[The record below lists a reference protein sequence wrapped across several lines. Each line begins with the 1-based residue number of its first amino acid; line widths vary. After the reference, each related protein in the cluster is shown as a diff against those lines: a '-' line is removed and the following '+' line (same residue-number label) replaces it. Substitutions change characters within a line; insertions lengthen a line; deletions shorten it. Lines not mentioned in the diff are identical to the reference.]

1 MERKA
6 ETNKAIKGAALGLKN
21 LMRKTT
27 EKLEEEEKLKSPKG
41 HLEAVPINKP
51 KESTLD
57 RMKESVADTQ
67 KDMQQ
72 EDFENIK
79 LTPILKE
86 AFELWSKLNKFHQD
100 NKNKAKHIQ
109 KQRKSLSAKK

>member
-41 HLEAVPINKP
+41 HLEAVVINKP

-100 NKNKAKHIQ
+100 NKNKAKEIQ